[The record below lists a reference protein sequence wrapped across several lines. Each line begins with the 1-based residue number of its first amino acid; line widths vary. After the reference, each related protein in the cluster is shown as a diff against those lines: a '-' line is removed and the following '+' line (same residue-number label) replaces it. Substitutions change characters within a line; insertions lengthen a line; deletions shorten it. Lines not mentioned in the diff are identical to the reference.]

1 MNFVMNRPRLIGLLL
16 VLMLLSI
23 DISAQESRKSGLIGK
38 VLVVDH
44 FTPSEEKLEGITDLS
59 NAFEIGYI
67 HHFTDLISVAVPLKI
82 GVARLPEI
90 QFGDRIQM
98 GSADAVL
105 RLRYFSPE
113 RKLVP
118 YVFAGAGIV
127 IEANQ
132 SDPYTQIPVGLG
144 IDYKLGSHGYLELQA
159 EYRTTMSDI
168 ERNNLQ
174 YGIGYH
180 FMLGKK
186 EAQEDVPD
194 DLEVMAD
201 ADGDGVPDV
210 KDKCPDLAGTVDM
223 LGCPDSDGDGVS
235 DLTDECPDE
244 AGLKE
249 LMGCKD
255 SDGDGFADIKDECP
269 DEAGSLNGC
278 PDMDLDGIA
287 DKEDNCPDVKGIADL
302 GGCPENKD
310 SDNDGVLD
318 ADDKCPDLS
327 GPVMGCPD
335 SDGDGIADRFDNCP
349 DRAGTKA
356 SNGCPMTTT
365 VTSDITTTE
374 REVLDFAMQAVEF
387 ETGSSVLKTSSLSVL
402 DQIIDILSRYPDH
415 QLKISGH
422 TDNIGDER
430 NNLRLSEKRAK
441 ACLDYIRS
449 QGVSDLR
456 LSFYGY
462 GETRPRADN
471 DDSDGRRMNRRVE
484 FDIFKK

>member
-16 VLMLLSI
+16 VLMLLAI
-23 DISAQESRKSGLIGK
+23 DISAQDESRKSGLIGK

-44 FTPSEEKLEGITDLS
+44 FTPSDQKLEGINDLS
-59 NAFEIGYI
+59 NAFEFGYI
-67 HHFTDLISVAVPLKI
+67 HHLTDLLSVAVPLKI
-82 GVARLPEI
+82 GVAKLPEA
-90 QFGDRIQM
+90 QFGDRIQV

-105 RLRYFSPE
+105 RLRYYSPE
-113 RKLVP
+113 RKVVP
-118 YVFAGAGIV
+118 YVFAGGGIV

-132 SDPYTQIPVGLG
+132 TDPYVQIPVGAGL
-144 IDYKLGSHGYLELQA
+144 DFKLGPHGYLELQA

-174 YGIGYH
+174 YGIGYQ

-186 EAQEDVPD
+186 ETQEEVPE

-201 ADGDGVPDV
+201 TDADGVPDV
-210 KDKCPDLAGTVDM
+210 KDKCPDLPGTAEM

-255 SDGDGFADIKDECP
+255 GDGDGFADIKDECP
-269 DEAGSLNGC
+269 EEAGPLMGC
-278 PDMDLDGIA
+278 PDFDEDGIA
-287 DKEDNCPDVKGIADL
+287 DKDDMCPDLKGTLATE
-302 GGCPENKD
+302 GCPENKD

-318 ADDKCPDLS
+318 IDDKCPDLA

-349 DRAGTKA
+349 DRAGTQA
-356 SNGCPMTTT
+356 SNGCPTTAPR
-365 VTSDITTTE
+365 SDITTTE
-374 REVLDFAMQAVEF
+374 REVLNFAMQAVQF
-387 ETGSSVLKTSSLSVL
+387 ETGSSVLKSSSLNVL
-402 DQIIDILSRYPDH
+402 DQIVDILNRYSDH

-430 NNLRLSEKRAK
+430 NNLKLSEKRAK

-449 QGVSDLR
+449 QGISDLR

-462 GETRPRADN
+462 GKTRPLADN
-471 DDSDGRRMNRRVE
+471 YNSEGRSINRRVE